1 MTQTSVKNR
10 KRNRKG
16 FTLIE
21 LIVVIA
27 ILAILAAIAIPAF
40 MGQLKKARE
49 KSHDSNVAVLRSAAQ
64 IALAENGNPTTAVVW
79 SAAASLIPD
88 GDTDDG
94 VFDPDNYLDTW
105 PTNPTSSGVYV
116 VTIGTNGQVTISPD
130 TGDYT

>member
-40 MGQLKKARE
+40 MGQLKNARE

-64 IALAENGNPTTAVVW
+64 IALAENGNPTTAVTW
-79 SAAASLIPD
+79 TSASLDNDTLD
-88 GDTDDG
+88 GAWDADK
-94 VFDPDNYLDTW
+94 YLDTW
-105 PTNPTSSGVYV
+105 PANPVNAARTYT
-116 VTIGTNGQVTISPD
+116 VTVAATTGIVSVSPD
-130 TGDYT
+130 SGDYT